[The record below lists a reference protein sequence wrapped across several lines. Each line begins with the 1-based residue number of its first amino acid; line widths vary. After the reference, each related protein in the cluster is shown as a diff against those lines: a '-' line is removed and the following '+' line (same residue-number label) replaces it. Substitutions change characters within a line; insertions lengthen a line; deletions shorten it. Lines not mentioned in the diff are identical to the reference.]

1 MNSLRNRKNA
11 LPLVSCIDNL
21 WTFNWVMPQILWL
34 QILAWFLPAI
44 EITAWSLHHVPFHF
58 ILFSSPT
65 SFLTLHLLS
74 ISWNILVATRI
85 PNNRKYEASQ
95 QHRYILALFP
105 SFSICPLVC
114 CFTGSTNRTSSK
126 AMPNTKHGQWLLLV
140 LQEGKGC
147 FSLLSSASALLS
159 LQGPVY
165 QFALGNQM
173 LQSNVTHRKRKFT
186 IDVTRPLN
194 HRSGKYPPRSW
205 YNVKFTGAWIF
216 HAVLSLKG

>member
-85 PNNRKYEASQ
+85 PNNRKWSLTATQIYPCSLSFLLHMSIGLLFHWKYKQDQFQGYAKHKTWAMTAACAAGRKGMLFTALLCISTALSAGACVSVCTGKSNASKQ
-95 QHRYILALFP
+95 CYPQKKKVHYWCNTAFKP
-105 SFSICPLVC
+105 QVWKV
-114 CFTGSTNRTSSK
+114 SSK
-126 AMPNTKHGQWLLLV
+126 IMVQ
-140 LQEGKGC
+140 C
-147 FSLLSSASALLS
+147 
-159 LQGPVY
+159 
-165 QFALGNQM
+165 
-173 LQSNVTHRKRKFT
+173 
-186 IDVTRPLN
+186 
-194 HRSGKYPPRSW
+194 
-205 YNVKFTGAWIF
+205 
-216 HAVLSLKG
+216 